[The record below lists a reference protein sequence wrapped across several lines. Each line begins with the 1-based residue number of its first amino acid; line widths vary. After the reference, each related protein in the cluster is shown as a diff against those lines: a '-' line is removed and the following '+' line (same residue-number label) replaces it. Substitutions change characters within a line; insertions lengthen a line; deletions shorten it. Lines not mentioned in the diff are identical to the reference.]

1 MVLIKDV
8 VREQSEGE
16 KKEIQ
21 ERLPEKLARLSE
33 LSSSADS
40 VKKLKSIESAV
51 DRLLRGKKEVS
62 EELIR
67 QRKEKRKRH
76 YMDHKE
82 EILTKQKARRF
93 ELRQI
98 ARNATP
104 VEERREKSK
113 GEWDLFQ
120 EKALSS

>member
-1 MVLIKDV
+1 MVLIKDI
-8 VREQSEGE
+8 VRGQSEEE

-21 ERLPEKLARLSE
+21 ERLPEKLAKLSE
-33 LSSSADS
+33 LSSSAAS

-51 DRLLRGKKEVS
+51 DRLLNGKKEVS

-67 QRKEKRKRH
+67 QRKEKRKKH
-76 YMDHKE
+76 YLDHKE
-82 EILTKQKARRF
+82 EILAKQKERRS

-104 VEERREKSK
+104 VEEDQEKQK
-113 GEWDLFQ
+113 GEWDRRRC
-120 EKALSS
+120 

>member
-8 VREQSEGE
+8 ARERSEGE

-33 LSSSADS
+33 LLSSTDS

-51 DRLLRGKKEVS
+51 DRLLHGKKEAS

-67 QRKEKRKRH
+67 QRKEKRKKH
-76 YMDHKE
+76 YMDNKE
-82 EILTKQKARRF
+82 EILSKQKERRS

-98 ARNATP
+98 ARKATP
-104 VEERREKSK
+104 VEERREKQK

-120 EKALSS
+120 EKALAS